1 VNEETTTETV
11 TELFG
16 ELVSIPRRTGVIV
29 GLTDSN
35 VTAEQVQVILEG
47 LNIRF
52 PAVTFAVVAGGASV
66 AFEWDEPDEET
77 PCNP

>member
-1 VNEETTTETV
+1 MTEETTTETV
-11 TELFG
+11 TEFLG

-35 VTAEQVQVILEG
+35 VTAQKAQTILDH
-47 LNIRF
+47 LRRQF

-66 AFEWDEPDEET
+66 AFEWDDPEDE